1 MWAGLRGGWSQ
12 EGRGDTTAIRTLWG
26 EMAGPAHS
34 PPVVDLHGE
43 WSQDQPLWMQDL
55 TGQHTSDRPAQSPG
69 ILCCSPSWPQQHW
82 AGGPLPTPYSLPLHL
97 TFGTIV
103 FWLVTL
109 EAVYWGLG
117 SQPSL
122 LCALCGSACLSSA
135 VFLISPGDA
144 IATAG

>member
-1 MWAGLRGGWSQ
+1 MWAGLRGVGVRR
-12 EGRGDTTAIRTLWG
+12 EGETLQPSGLCG
-26 EMAGPAHS
+26 ERWLDLPI
-34 PPVVDLHGE
+34 PLLWVDLHGE

-69 ILCCSPSWPQQHW
+69 ILLLFSIVAP
-82 AGGPLPTPYSLPLHL
+82 AALGRDPLPTPYSLPLHL

-117 SQPSL
+117 SAAQPPLCPVRSPAL
-122 LCALCGSACLSSA
+122 LDLVLC
-135 VFLISPGDA
+135 FL
-144 IATAG
+144 